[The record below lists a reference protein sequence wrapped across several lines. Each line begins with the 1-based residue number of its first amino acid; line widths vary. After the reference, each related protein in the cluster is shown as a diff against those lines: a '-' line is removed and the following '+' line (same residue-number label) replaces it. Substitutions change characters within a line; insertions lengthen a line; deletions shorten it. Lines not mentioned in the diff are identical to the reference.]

1 MFSGIQSNSQQIMVQ
16 LSGMAFVAVFAPL
29 STVVILT
36 VLRLMFGSLRV
47 EDENEM
53 QGLDLS
59 EHSESAYGFAGG
71 GVLAPELSA
80 QAGHRVAMSLVAPQE
95 HSV

>member
-1 MFSGIQSNSQQIMVQ
+1 VHALGGAWGALASGLFAVTLGSGVQSNTQQVMVQ

-47 EDENEM
+47 
-53 QGLDLS
+53 
-59 EHSESAYGFAGG
+59 
-71 GVLAPELSA
+71 
-80 QAGHRVAMSLVAPQE
+80 
-95 HSV
+95 